1 MCDRFGPSNAAQAA
15 AAEDGCTPPN
25 KKKTVSEPVQVA
37 LHFSVRDTGIGI
49 PPDKQ
54 DRLFQAF
61 SQMDSSTTRQ
71 YGGTGLGLAISK
83 QLAELVFSRW
93 LNDQYRV
100 LANRLAARKAGDE
113 RKDSKELSAWPVGTD
128 PEQWLVQLP
137 NEPEWERAARGT
149 DGRRNAW
156 DDQNGRRDESGD
168 PTGFGQRCNWHQ
180 TGNGHTSAVGLF
192 PSGHAVIDLKKDQ
205 WIADLTGN
213 VWEWT
218 RSLFGKHFERA
229 QYGYPYQPI
238 DGREDPGASVD
249 GMRVL
254 RGGSWYDVNFVDL
267 AASDRSFAPPD
278 YRRDGAFG
286 FRCVWVSSFR

>member
-1 MCDRFGPSNAAQAA
+1 MG
-15 AAEDGCTPPN
+15 
-25 KKKTVSEPVQVA
+25 
-37 LHFSVRDTGIGI
+37 
-49 PPDKQ
+49 
-54 DRLFQAF
+54 
-61 SQMDSSTTRQ
+61 
-71 YGGTGLGLAISK
+71 
-83 QLAELVFSRW
+83 
-93 LNDQYRV
+93 
-100 LANRLAARKAGDE
+100 AR
-113 RKDSKELSAWPVGTD
+113 RP
-128 PEQWLVQLP
+128 
-137 NEPEWERAARGT
+137 R

-254 RGGSWYDVNFVDL
+254 RGGAWYDVNFVDL
-267 AASDRSFAPPD
+267 AASDRSFAPPTIAATAHLGFD
-278 YRRDGAFG
+278 VCGCRHFG
-286 FRCVWVSSFR
+286 KAGVILCTSTLEPLPSKLNTFPGERSEPVGDFLWPQLHQSVHRFTLCSRSSWVGRSIAQQIYPRASGSPSGRGSII